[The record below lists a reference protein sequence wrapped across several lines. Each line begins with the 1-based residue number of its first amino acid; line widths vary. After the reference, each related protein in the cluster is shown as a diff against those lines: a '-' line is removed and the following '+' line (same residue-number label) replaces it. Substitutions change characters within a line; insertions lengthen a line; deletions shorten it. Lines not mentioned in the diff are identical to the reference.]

1 MEVSSRIIVL
11 MMLIIL
17 IVTGCSVQ
25 VQKEGKQ
32 PRTDAAREKGFT
44 GYVVDR
50 KENSILVVNPEYE
63 EIGTN
68 GKTSKYYPAKWFSN
82 VPDSQIG
89 TYVEVWTD
97 GGPENEPYPGR
108 ARAESIAEY
117 AAATPDGAK
126 ISEADAIRGGIYL
139 SDGEEISL
147 PVIEDV
153 EFHADTGI
161 WTVRMRDAMSANDN
175 QAQIELEVRDVEPVE
190 SVLEQKNNEA

>member
-1 MEVSSRIIVL
+1 MASRMMVL
-11 MMLIIL
+11 MLLIIL
-17 IVTGCSVQ
+17 ILTGCSEQ
-25 VQKEGKQ
+25 VQKQGEP
-32 PRTDAAREKGFT
+32 PRTDAPREKGFT

-50 KENSILVVNPEYE
+50 KEDSILVVNPEHE

-68 GKTSKYYPAKWFSN
+68 GETSKYYPAKWFSN

-139 SDGEEISL
+139 SDGKEISL

-153 EFHADTGI
+153 EFHADKGI
-161 WTVRMRDAMSANDN
+161 WTVRMRDAMSADDN
-175 QAQIELEVRDVEPVE
+175 HVQIELEVQDVEPVE
-190 SVLEQKNNEA
+190 TLQEQKK

>member
-1 MEVSSRIIVL
+1 MSSRNIVL

-17 IVTGCSVQ
+17 ILTGCSVQ
-25 VQKEGKQ
+25 AQKEGQQ
-32 PRTDAAREKGFT
+32 PQTDAPREKGFT

-50 KENSILVVNPEYE
+50 KEDSILVVNPEYE

-68 GKTSKYYPAKWFSN
+68 GETSKFYPAKWFSN

-139 SDGEEISL
+139 AVGKEISL

-153 EFHADTGI
+153 EFHADKGI
-161 WTVRMRDAMSANDN
+161 WTVRMRDAMSVDDN
-175 QAQIELEVRDVEPVE
+175 QAQIDLQVRDVEPVE
-190 SVLEQKNNEA
+190 SVQEQQSE

>member
-1 MEVSSRIIVL
+1 MEVASRMMVL
-11 MMLIIL
+11 ILLINL
-17 IVTGCSVQ
+17 IFTGCSEQ
-25 VQKEGKQ
+25 DQKQGEP
-32 PRTDAAREKGFT
+32 PRTDAPREKGFT

-50 KENSILVVNPEYE
+50 KENSVLVVNPEHKD
-63 EIGTN
+63 IGTN
-68 GKTSKYYPAKWFSN
+68 GETSKYYPAKWFSN

-97 GGPENEPYPGR
+97 GSPENEPYPGR

-139 SDGEEISL
+139 SDGKEISL

-153 EFHADTGI
+153 EFHADKGI
-161 WTVRMRDAMSANDN
+161 WTVRMRDAMSTDDN
-175 QAQIELEVRDVEPVE
+175 QAQIELEVQDVEPVE
-190 SVLEQKNNEA
+190 SVQGQKK